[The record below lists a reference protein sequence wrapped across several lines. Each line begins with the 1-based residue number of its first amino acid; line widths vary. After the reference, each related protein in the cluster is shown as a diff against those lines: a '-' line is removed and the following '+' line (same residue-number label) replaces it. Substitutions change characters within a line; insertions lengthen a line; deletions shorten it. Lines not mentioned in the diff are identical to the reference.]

1 MVTFNAQL
9 FADGCGGWEGGRG
22 PALFHKTLADQKA
35 ALTVPLGPG
44 DHLVPGHAAPGGK
57 LDFDGGVGGE
67 DFEEAA
73 ALHRVDMT
81 ADEQE
86 ETAAA
91 VEVTAVEAEVGL
103 VSVTFGRVHERLG
116 CGRSVGDGRTVVGEE
131 LYELGTTDYRCA
143 VNEVVLV

>member
-1 MVTFNAQL
+1 
-9 FADGCGGWEGGRG
+9 
-22 PALFHKTLADQKA
+22 
-35 ALTVPLGPG
+35 
-44 DHLVPGHAAPGGK
+44 
-57 LDFDGGVGGE
+57 
-67 DFEEAA
+67 
-73 ALHRVDMT
+73 MT

-116 CGRSVGDGRTVVGEE
+116 CGRSVGDGRAVVGEE
-131 LYELGTTDYRCA
+131 LYELGAADYRCA